1 MNGQFLKVK
10 GAMTMENLMDVM
22 IEKCSVECN
31 DILRS
36 LVSQHNAIAGLYLIR
51 NRKQDAINHYTTVLK
66 LMKKYNEQ
74 KLKIDTC
81 QVFKNICFILLLV
94 NYIIFNNKRKG

>member
-1 MNGQFLKVK
+1 MD
-10 GAMTMENLMDVM
+10 NLMDVM
-22 IEKCSVECN
+22 IEKCSIECN

-51 NRKQDAINHYTTVLK
+51 DKKQEAIHHYTAVLR
-66 LMKKYNEQ
+66 LMRKYNKDQ

-81 QVFKNICFILLLV
+81 QVYKHICFILLLV
-94 NYIIFNNKRKG
+94 